1 MMNSLGPLIRLAK
14 NGDKD
19 SFRKIYERFN
29 NAVFAFASLRTS
41 NRDDALD
48 IVQETFI
55 DLWDGMP
62 KFRYRTDEEFG
73 GFIFTI
79 ARRKIYKYYNSKVK
93 TIPLDE
99 KIPDETYEMKTNDY
113 GYMFQHVNSLSPDH
127 QEVLKLRYWSD
138 MSFGEIASVLN
149 IKETTAKVRH
159 YRAIQQLKT
168 LMEKY
173 EHTT

>member
-1 MMNSLGPLIRLAK
+1 MNSLEALVKLAK

-19 SFRKIYERFN
+19 SFRQIFERFN
-29 NAVFAFASLRTS
+29 NAVFAFVALRTS

-55 DLWDGMP
+55 DLWDGLT
-62 KFRYRTDEEFG
+62 KFKYKTDEEFG
-73 GFIFTI
+73 GFIFTV
-79 ARRKIYKYYNSKVK
+79 ARRKLYKYYKSRDKNV
-93 TIPLDE
+93 PLDE
-99 KIPDETYEMKTNDY
+99 NMINGTYEIENNDY
-113 GYMFQHVNSLSPDH
+113 QYLFQRVNSLSPDH
-127 QEVLKLRYWSD
+127 QDILRLRYWAE
-138 MSFGEIASVLN
+138 MSFSEIASALN

-173 EHTT
+173 GNTI

>member
-1 MMNSLGPLIRLAK
+1 MNSLEALVKLAK

-19 SFRKIYERFN
+19 SFRQIFERFN
-29 NAVFAFASLRTS
+29 NAVFAFAALRTS

-55 DLWDGMP
+55 DLWDGLP
-62 KFRYRTDEEFG
+62 KFKYRTDEEFG
-73 GFIFTI
+73 GFIFTV
-79 ARRKIYKYYNSKVK
+79 AKRKLYKYYKSRDK
-93 TIPLDE
+93 TVPLDE
-99 KIPDETYEMKTNDY
+99 KMTDGAYEMESSDY
-113 GYMFQHVNSLSPDH
+113 QYLFQHVNSLSPDY
-127 QEVLKLRYWSD
+127 QDVLKLRYWSE
-138 MSFGEIASVLN
+138 MSFGEIASILN

-173 EHTT
+173 GNTI